1 MTMICPAK
9 NKAELKAKLDAGC
22 YIRFP
27 TPTGERGI
35 LSTIAHPCDFQNE
48 PVVLDPE
55 TRRRFAQI
63 TKLPNGT
70 WRVK

>member
-22 YIRFP
+22 TVKRPDPWGSITYHSSELPVGFK
-27 TPTGERGI
+27 
-35 LSTIAHPCDFQNE
+35 E
-48 PVVLDPE
+48 PVVLDPA
-55 TRRRFAQI
+55 TRRRFATI
-63 TKLPNGT
+63 EKLADGT

>member
-22 YIRFP
+22 WIDCP
-27 TPTGERGI
+27 TPYGKQQRRSEMLPKG
-35 LSTIAHPCDFQNE
+35 FKE
-48 PVVLDPE
+48 PVVLDPA
-55 TRRRFAQI
+55 TRRRFATI
-63 TKLPNGT
+63 EKLADGT

>member
-9 NKAELKAKLDAGC
+9 NKAELKWRLDHGVAL
-22 YIRFP
+22 IEP
-27 TPTGERGI
+27 TPWGDKVHAANSLPVG
-35 LSTIAHPCDFQNE
+35 FKE
-48 PVVLDPE
+48 PVCLDPD

-63 TKLPNGT
+63 EKLADGT